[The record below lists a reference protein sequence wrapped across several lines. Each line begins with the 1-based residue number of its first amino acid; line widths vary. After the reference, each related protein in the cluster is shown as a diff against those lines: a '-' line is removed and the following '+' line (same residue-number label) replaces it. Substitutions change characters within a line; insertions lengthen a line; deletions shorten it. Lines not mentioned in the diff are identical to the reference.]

1 MILEDIE
8 FTNRGNE
15 GSFFL
20 IAGPCVVENEEIT
33 FEIASKL
40 KSITN
45 KLSIPFIFKASYR
58 KANRSKGDSFAGLG
72 DIKALEILEKVK
84 RELELPIIT
93 DIHNAPEAAM
103 AASFNVDILQIP
115 AFLCRQ
121 TDLLEAAAKTGKYV
135 NIKKGQFLSPES
147 MKFAADKVKNN
158 GNDRIILTE
167 RGSQFGYT
175 DLIVDFRSIPIMKE
189 FGYPVVMDVTHSLQ
203 EPNQSTGV
211 SGGKPQ
217 MISTIARAA
226 IAAGVDGLFMETHP
240 DPQKAL
246 SDGAN
251 MLKLDYMEQLLE
263 QLALIK
269 QAVGKAQLLEK
280 NKHGK
285 Y

>member
-280 NKHGK
+280 K
-285 Y
+285 

>member
-8 FTNRGNE
+8 FINRGNE

-263 QLALIK
+263 QLTLIK

-280 NKHGK
+280 K
-285 Y
+285 

>member
-8 FTNRGNE
+8 FINRGNE

-251 MLKLDYMEQLLE
+251 MLKLEYMEQLLE
-263 QLALIK
+263 QLTLIK

-280 NKHGK
+280 K
-285 Y
+285 

>member
-217 MISTIARAA
+217 MISTIALAA

-280 NKHGK
+280 K
-285 Y
+285 